1 MDEARANAR
10 VRDTRNRPPAQR
22 FRQEESRS
30 DARGRWLKGAVLV
43 LAVAAVAAILLVAMR
58 TCAPDIGGAPEG
70 SEGEAAAETAK
81 VASTGYVSP
90 YNWENL
96 VRDGTRWSYMVD
108 GQELSRT
115 GIDVSESQQWIDWQA
130 VAADGV
136 DFAIIRAGY
145 RGTTEGQL
153 YEDEYFEYNL
163 AAAREAGLDCGVYFF
178 SQAVTKEEAVE
189 EADYVLSLLG
199 GSELEYPVA
208 FDSEEA
214 AIGGVESRIADLTRD
229 QMTDVAEAFCN
240 RIQEAGYETMIYGNR
255 YDIGRY
261 NKGNLEV
268 DGLWWAEYDEMQPS
282 APLDIHMWQYS
293 NAGEVAGIGTR
304 VDMNIDLRQVL
315 ATLR

>member
-1 MDEARANAR
+1 MNDPRRPRHSANRAASSRSADRRTDRRAGGSLLDSMDEARANAR

-81 VASTGYVSP
+81 VASTGYASP

-130 VAADGV
+130 VAADDI

-145 RGTTEGQL
+145 RNQ
-153 YEDEYFEYNL
+153 Y
-163 AAAREAGLDCGVYFF
+163 
-178 SQAVTKEEAVE
+178 
-189 EADYVLSLLG
+189 
-199 GSELEYPVA
+199 
-208 FDSEEA
+208 
-214 AIGGVESRIADLTRD
+214 RIRS
-229 QMTDVAEAFCN
+229 
-240 RIQEAGYETMIYGNR
+240 
-255 YDIGRY
+255 
-261 NKGNLEV
+261 K
-268 DGLWWAEYDEMQPS
+268 
-282 APLDIHMWQYS
+282 
-293 NAGEVAGIGTR
+293 NAGG
-304 VDMNIDLRQVL
+304 NKIDRI
-315 ATLR
+315 T